1 MAKVRTVEE
10 IMGFVKELSPLKLYE
25 FKGEFEEYVLEVG
38 NLFHGSTKES
48 VVKESVAQKA
58 VKVATKEV
66 ESAKTTQVESEPIA
80 EKANKK
86 NGYKKSKNMSA
97 RSEWQEYFKR
107 VAKSGYQHGSELPED
122 APLVLTSSAKDTD
135 ECILAALVNI
145 NGVATNAVWSGAYPM
160 PVVFG
165 KLSLKSLEQ
174 IKKAILHKF
183 PENAQRIEACKGPNG
198 QAENFY
204 YDELEDGNFCH
215 RITQKDGSIVYF
227 GYIID
232 KDICFYRNV
241 DDSTS
246 IINTKY
252 FFMPRW
258 GTHDCRDNKDDEVMA
273 VSALIDRAFGNNDD
287 NDTSKT
293 SKNIEDA
300 QEEVN
305 SEVERQANM
314 DRRAQM
320 KNNQKSK
327 KRDLSQDRTAK
338 RHKRRAYD
346 ED

>member
-25 FKGEFEEYVLEVG
+25 LKGEFEEYVLEVG

-48 VVKESVAQKA
+48 VTQEA
-58 VKVATKEV
+58 VKVITKE
-66 ESAKTTQVESEPIA
+66 VESEPIA

-122 APLVLTSSAKDTD
+122 APLVLTTSAKDTD

-145 NGVATNAVWSGAYPM
+145 DGVATNAVWSGAYQM
-160 PVVFG
+160 PIVFG

-183 PENAQRIEACKGPNG
+183 PENAQKIEACKGPNG

-241 DDSTS
+241 DGSTS
-246 IINTKY
+246 IINVKY

-258 GTHDCRDNKDDEVMA
+258 GTHDCRDNQDDEVMA

-287 NDTSKT
+287 DTSKT

-305 SEVERQANM
+305 NEVERQANM

>member
-25 FKGEFEEYVLEVG
+25 LKGEFEEYVLEVG

-48 VVKESVAQKA
+48 VVKESVTQEA
-58 VKVATKEV
+58 VKVITKE
-66 ESAKTTQVESEPIA
+66 VESEPIA

-122 APLVLTSSAKDTD
+122 APLVLTTSAKDTD

-145 NGVATNAVWSGAYPM
+145 DGVATNAVWSGAYQM
-160 PVVFG
+160 PIVFG

-183 PENAQRIEACKGPNG
+183 PENAQKIEACKGPNG

-241 DDSTS
+241 DGSTS
-246 IINTKY
+246 IINVKY

-258 GTHDCRDNKDDEVMA
+258 GTHDCRDNQDDEVMA

-287 NDTSKT
+287 DTSKT

-305 SEVERQANM
+305 NEVERQANM